1 MSNQKTIVYIG
12 NFLSANKQNPAPNVV
27 LTEALKATHNVFFA
41 SAKQNVICRLFD
53 MVRCVLR
60 HRSANTIVVIDVF
73 SSLAFYFAVLVS
85 LLCRLIN
92 QRYVL
97 VLHGGDLPNRY
108 KTSPKLCATI
118 FSNAISVVSP
128 SVYLKEKTECVF
140 PVSVMVISNPLN
152 IKMYKPIQR
161 TYAAPSLVWLRSFHT
176 IYNPQMA
183 IHVLNRLRKEFPDA
197 SLLMIGPDKDGTM
210 AACKLLVESY
220 QLEKFIEFTGFLEK
234 PEMIRRAS
242 ECNIF
247 INTTNF
253 DNAPVTLLEAL
264 ALGIPVVSTNVGG
277 IPYLVKNREDAILVD
292 SNDID
297 AMVNGITR
305 VMHDSML
312 RNQLIR
318 GGLKNIQK
326 RDIHDVVKQ
335 WEIVLNET
343 L

>member
-1 MSNQKTIVYIG
+1 MPNRTTIVYIG
-12 NFLSANKQNPAPNVV
+12 NFLSSNKQNPAPNVI
-27 LTEALKATHNVFFA
+27 LTEALKETYNVFFA
-41 SAKQNVICRLFD
+41 SAKLNVVIRFFD

-60 HRSANTIVVIDVF
+60 HRSSKSIVIIDVF
-73 SSLAFYFAVLVS
+73 SSLAFYFAVSIS

-108 KTSPKLCATI
+108 KTSRKLCTTI
-118 FSNAISVVSP
+118 FSNALKVVSP
-128 SVYLKEKTECVF
+128 SMYLKENTECVF

-152 IKMYKPIQR
+152 VRLYKPIQR
-161 TYAAPSLVWLRSFHT
+161 TYAAPSLVWLRSFHA

-183 IHVLNRLRKEFPDA
+183 IHVLNHIRKDFPDA

-220 QLEKFIEFTGFLEK
+220 HLEKFVEFTGFLEK

-264 ALGIPVVSTNVGG
+264 ALGIPVISTNVGG
-277 IPYLVKNREDAILVD
+277 IPYLVKNGQDAILVD
-292 SNDID
+292 PNDID
-297 AMVNGITR
+297 AMVNGITQ
-305 VMHDSML
+305 VMHDTML
-312 RNQLIR
+312 RNQLIK
-318 GGLKNIQK
+318 GGLENILK
-326 RDIHDVVKQ
+326 RDIQQVVKQ